1 MSMMDLMSTAL
12 PTVALDDNTSTPPVI
27 GSISTPPDNTAQF
40 SNELLSLVGSLLSQ
54 SGVVGLR
61 HQTGNDAMLPTDEQ
75 DAESDDLAMPSPESR
90 QQMLDSLLTVYQ
102 PPTQPLVTSLTE
114 QSPAAELLMLNRQM
128 PSAQP
133 MVSDAA
139 AKPLSSLAINAALN
153 ATPSEIVISPAMTK
167 TAEPFSASMTQHAS
181 VSTDL
186 LNTSFATPSSAN
198 VGNNMT
204 QSVQSAANNAVPVQV
219 DASDDRWPQQL
230 QNTLGERL
238 QVQVKNQV
246 QHATIRLDPPDMG
259 KIDISIQFES
269 GRLQVH
275 INASQ
280 GEVYRALQQV
290 SNELRQSLTDQNFLQ
305 VNVQVSSQNSQQQS
319 GHGHQGDASQPFI
332 LAGAQLEGDTTEQ
345 TQPRA
350 DESVLMTI

>member
-12 PTVALDDNTSTPPVI
+12 PAVAMDDNTSAPPVI
-27 GSISTPPDNTAQF
+27 GSTSTPPDNTAQF
-40 SNELLSLVGSLLSQ
+40 SNELLSVVGSLLSQ

-61 HQTGNDAMLPTDEQ
+61 HQAGNDAMLPTDEQ
-75 DAESDDLAMPSPESR
+75 DAESDDPAMPSPESR

-102 PPTQPLVTSLTE
+102 PLTQPLVTSLTE

-128 PSAQP
+128 PSAQS
-133 MVSDAA
+133 MLSDAA

-186 LNTSFATPSSAN
+186 LNASFATPSSAN
-198 VGNNMT
+198 VGNNVT

-238 QVQVKNQV
+238 QVQVK
-246 QHATIRLDPPDMG
+246 IRCNTPRSA
-259 KIDISIQFES
+259 SIRRIWVRSIFLS
-269 GRLQVH
+269 SLSL
-275 INASQ
+275 AA
-280 GEVYRALQQV
+280 YRCTSMPAKA
-290 SNELRQSLTDQNFLQ
+290 R
-305 VNVQVSSQNSQQQS
+305 
-319 GHGHQGDASQPFI
+319 FI
-332 LAGAQLEGDTTEQ
+332 VRYSRSAMSCAK
-345 TQPRA
+345 
-350 DESVLMTI
+350 V

>member
-12 PTVALDDNTSTPPVI
+12 PTVALDDNTSAPPVI

-40 SNELLSLVGSLLSQ
+40 SNELLSVVGSLLSQ

-61 HQTGNDAMLPTDEQ
+61 HQAGNDAMLPTDEQ

-90 QQMLDSLLTVYQ
+90 QQMLDSLLMVYQ

-114 QSPAAELLMLNRQM
+114 QSPAAELLMLNRQI

-186 LNTSFATPSSAN
+186 LNTSFATPLSAN
-198 VGNNMT
+198 VGNNVT